1 MAPAFLLRAPAGA
14 TRKIVRG
21 FAPPLK
27 GRPQR
32 FTLGRRILL
41 PMSGKKKKSPGGS
54 TIALNRR
61 AKFDYHLEERFEAGI
76 ALEGWEVKSLRE
88 GRGQLVESYVLLQ
101 NGEAWL
107 LGARINPS
115 TSTCTHEIARPDRQR
130 KLLLHRK
137 ELARIHGAVSAKG
150 YTCVATSLYWKGP
163 LAKAEIALA
172 KGKREFDKRQDKKD
186 HDWQREKARIMK
198 AHNG

>member
-1 MAPAFLLRAPAGA
+1 
-14 TRKIVRG
+14 
-21 FAPPLK
+21 
-27 GRPQR
+27 
-32 FTLGRRILL
+32 
-41 PMSGKKKKSPGGS
+41 MSGKKKKSPGGR

-115 TSTCTHEIARPDRQR
+115 TSTSTHEIARPDRQR

>member
-32 FTLGRRILL
+32 FTLGGVYSARAEEENF
-41 PMSGKKKKSPGGS
+41 GGS

-76 ALEGWEVKSLRE
+76 ALEGWEVKSSE
-88 GRGQLVESYVLLQ
+88 RG
-101 NGEAWL
+101 
-107 LGARINPS
+107 GANWSSRMFSSKRRGLASRRPHQPE
-115 TSTCTHEIARPDRQR
+115 HEH
-130 KLLLHRK
+130 LH
-137 ELARIHGAVSAKG
+137 
-150 YTCVATSLYWKGP
+150 P
-163 LAKAEIALA
+163 
-172 KGKREFDKRQDKKD
+172 
-186 HDWQREKARIMK
+186 
-198 AHNG
+198 

>member
-1 MAPAFLLRAPAGA
+1 MAPAFLLRAPREQRERLCG
-14 TRKIVRG
+14 VRTPSQG
-21 FAPPLK
+21 KTAALY
-27 GRPQR
+27 
-32 FTLGRRILL
+32 LGEAYTPSHEREEE
-41 PMSGKKKKSPGGS
+41 KSPGGS

-186 HDWQREKARIMK
+186 HDWQREKARVMK

>member
-1 MAPAFLLRAPAGA
+1 
-14 TRKIVRG
+14 VRG

-27 GRPQR
+27 GRAQP
-32 FTLGRRILL
+32 LGPGGRILRS
-41 PMSGKKKKSPGGS
+41 MSGKKKKSPGGN

-61 AKFDYHLEERFEAGI
+61 AKFDYHLEERFEAGL
-76 ALEGWEVKSLRE
+76 ALEGWEVKALRE

-115 TSTCTHEIARPDRQR
+115 VSTSTHEIARPDRQR

-137 ELARIHGAVSAKG
+137 ELAKIHGAVSAKG

-186 HDWQREKARIMK
+186 HDWQREKSRIMK
-198 AHNG
+198 AHANG

>member
-14 TRKIVRG
+14 KRKIVRG

-27 GRPQR
+27 GGTQR
-32 FTLGRRILL
+32 FTPGRRILSR
-41 PMSGKKKKSPGGS
+41 MSGKKKKSPGGS

-76 ALEGWEVKSLRE
+76 ALEGWEVKALRE

-115 TSTCTHEIARPDRQR
+115 TSTSTHEIARPDRQR